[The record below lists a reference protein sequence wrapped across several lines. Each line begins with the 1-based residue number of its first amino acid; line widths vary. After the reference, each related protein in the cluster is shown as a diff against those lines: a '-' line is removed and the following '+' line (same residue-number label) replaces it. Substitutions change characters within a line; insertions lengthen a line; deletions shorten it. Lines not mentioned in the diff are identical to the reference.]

1 MRVRI
6 NAHEGLCLSQHPGY
20 SFHCGTAVTNS
31 LNYSESGV

>member
-6 NAHEGLCLSQHPGY
+6 NAHEGLCLSQRPGY
-20 SFHCGTAVTNS
+20 SFHCRTAVMNS

>member
-6 NAHEGLCLSQHPGY
+6 NAQEVLCLSQHPGS
-20 SFHCGTAVTNS
+20 SFHCGTAVMNS